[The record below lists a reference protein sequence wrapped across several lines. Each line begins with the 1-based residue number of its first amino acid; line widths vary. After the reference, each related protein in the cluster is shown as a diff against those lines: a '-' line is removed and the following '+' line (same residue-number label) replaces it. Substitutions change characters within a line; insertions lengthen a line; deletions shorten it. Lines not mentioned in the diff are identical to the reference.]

1 MSRKISGKKVKNGEL
16 FEYLGD
22 LFYYGIKYPHELM
35 ILKMLYGYGIYECE
49 NYGYKTSSLST
60 LQCFG

>member
-1 MSRKISGKKVKNGEL
+1 MVNCLNILEIYSI
-16 FEYLGD
+16 
-22 LFYYGIKYPHELM
+22 YGIKYPRELM